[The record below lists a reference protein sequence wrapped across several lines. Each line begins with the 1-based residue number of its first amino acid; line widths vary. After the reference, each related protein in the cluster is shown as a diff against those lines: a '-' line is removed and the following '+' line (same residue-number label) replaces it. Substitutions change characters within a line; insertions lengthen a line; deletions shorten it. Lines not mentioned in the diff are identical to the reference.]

1 MKSKKKPAKPKS
13 KRSRM
18 PNWFPL
24 DEEMKELSA
33 MLEGEVSDWPEVSK
47 KNMFGYQGLYRNGQ
61 IFAALPR
68 SKAMKS
74 PRSLML
80 KFANASPTMLNS
92 LEKDSRIDTVSGMSG
107 ARWFFFEL
115 DEASAMKDALGW
127 LARAYDAAKK

>member
-1 MKSKKKPAKPKS
+1 MKSKKKTAKPKS
-13 KRSRM
+13 SRSRM
-18 PNWFPL
+18 PKWFPI
-24 DEEMKELSA
+24 DDEMKELSA
-33 MLEGEVSDWPEVSK
+33 LLEGEVSGWPEISK
-47 KNMFGYQGLYRNGQ
+47 KNMFGYQGLYRNGK

-127 LARAYDAAKK
+127 LGRAYEAAKK

>member
-33 MLEGEVSDWPEVSK
+33 MLEGEVSDWPGVSK
-47 KNMFGYQGLYRNGQ
+47 KNMFGYQWLYRNGK

>member
-1 MKSKKKPAKPKS
+1 
-13 KRSRM
+13 
-18 PNWFPL
+18 
-24 DEEMKELSA
+24 

-80 KFANASPTMLNS
+80 KFAIASPTMLNS